1 MRGNLPTPGAPESPS
16 PTTSTSTRRIR
27 ARWARWTRWAGRARW
42 SRHEPPPW
50 WPEGESWPPE
60 RAPWVSRR
68 RRFLFRFFTVLGLFF
83 VLVGVFGWLASTLF
97 HSTWNHST
105 NDGPPVIV
113 RAIIGISII
122 ATLAFFVIRRIRRT
136 VEPLADVMEAVERV
150 ANGDYQAR
158 VTGNGPREVSRL
170 VATFNSMAERLGDN
184 ETQRQRLFADIAHEF
199 RTPLSIIQGNIEGML
214 DGLYPR
220 DDAHLTPLLD
230 EMRVITRLLNDLQ
243 TIAIAESGMLRLDIE
258 TIDFRDLLE
267 DARAAFAPSAASRS
281 IAITCTADAF
291 EMKVDAFRIR
301 QVLDNLIVNAMRYTP
316 AGGSI
321 HISATMGKNGMT
333 CSISDTGTGLPAD
346 DAAHMFERFVKS
358 KDSGGSG
365 LGLAIAKGI
374 VDAHGGTIAA
384 TSIVGSGTSVS
395 FTLPV
400 R

>member
-1 MRGNLPTPGAPESPS
+1 MRGKLPTPGAPESPS
-16 PTTSTSTRRIR
+16 PTTSTSTSTRRIR
-27 ARWARWTRWAGRARW
+27 ARGAGGTRRARW
-42 SRHEPPPW
+42 SRREPPPW
-50 WPEGESWPPE
+50 WPEGEAWPPE
-60 RAPWVSRR
+60 RTPWVSHRR
-68 RRFLFRFFTVLGLFF
+68 GFLFRFFTVLGLFF
-83 VLVGVFGWLASTLF
+83 VLVGVFGWLASALF
-97 HSTWNHST
+97 HSAWNHSS

-113 RAIIGISII
+113 RAIIGLTVILSITI
-122 ATLAFFVIRRIRRT
+122 LIGHRIRRT

-214 DGLYPR
+214 DGIYPR
-220 DDAHLTPLLD
+220 DDAHLAPLLD
-230 EMRVITRLLNDLQ
+230 EARVITRLLNDLQ

-267 DARAAFAPSAASRS
+267 DARAAFEPSAASRG

-316 AGGSI
+316 AGGSV
-321 HISATMGKNGMT
+321 HISATMEKNGMT
-333 CSISDTGTGLPAD
+333 CSISDTGAGLQPE
-346 DAAHMFERFVKS
+346 DAAHIFERFVKS